1 MELYI
6 TGTGQQVNVHD
17 PDNCKGGYCV
27 IHNPS
32 NHHMVD
38 WPTHWREDRKLLERL
53 CPHGIGHPDPDHLDH
68 LPAGRRSIE
77 SIHGCCGHCIPPR
90 DERESNP

>member
-6 TGTGQQVNVHD
+6 TGTGQQINVHEVTK
-17 PDNCKGGYCV
+17 CKGEVCV

-32 NHHMVD
+32 GHHMVN
-38 WPTHWREDRKLLERL
+38 WPTHWRDDRHLMERL
-53 CPHGIGHPDPDHLDH
+53 CPCGIGHPDPDDL
-68 LPAGRRSIE
+68 AYSKNTNK
-77 SIHGCCGHCIPPR
+77 SIHGCCGHCHEPR